1 MFYTTDAPGLS
12 IDDFSKASNPPAPL
26 NTAQSSHH
34 AEVEN
39 SGGWIGFAILATLM
53 AVGFAGLTFGSIK
66 LAEGAILSQQ
76 GLVGPAVMR

>member
-12 IDDFSKASNPPAPL
+12 LDDSSRAANLPAPL
-26 NTAQSSHH
+26 SAAKSSHH
-34 AEVEN
+34 TEADN
-39 SGGWIGFAILATLM
+39 GGWIGFAVLATLM

-76 GLVGPAVMR
+76 GLVGPAIMR